1 MFFNLVRKSSQRNRK
16 ENGLFY
22 ISLII
27 SIIAFYIVLS
37 LESQDVMI
45 FLKKMESDAVGKLLA
60 LIPVLYGVS
69 LFILFFL
76 SYFSGKYQMERR
88 SHEFGMYLMMGM
100 SRGRL
105 FMMLAAEE
113 IWSSLVSLI
122 VGIPAAV
129 FISEMVSL
137 VTAKVIGLGIIGHQ
151 FSFSAGAIVWT
162 IVGYGLVRAAV
173 LLILSGQIVCKDIVE
188 LLSES
193 QERKKKQRYP
203 RSAVICLIVGILILA
218 VAFFMSIGGYGWRQL
233 RDMAVSVIL
242 GIVGIFVIFHG
253 LSAVFDLLLKHQNGK
268 KGLDI
273 FNYRQLQ
280 EAVILQPNKLAV
292 CCLLLIMAIGMAAY
306 GIAGAFFQ
314 YDGSQHV
321 LDYTFEG
328 DGEEI
333 QRVLNQPNVSS
344 YFENVFQLKESLLHT
359 EDGCEGTHTYSAEK
373 LNHAIESLPDSE
385 DKDILVNNFGYSEA
399 PFIVSLSSYNE
410 IRKAAGEEPLVLKEN
425 ETAFYANTEF
435 YSGSIRQ
442 RLQQVLDMNISI
454 EMDGEN
460 YVVLP
465 QLYGESL
472 VADRAISMMYAWIL
486 PDDKFEVLSDGE
498 TGSYWNGVLKPELI
512 REKGLMQAISE
523 VNDVLDQT
531 SLTYESYLKSIGR
544 SLFYKVAASYTAV
557 YLAVIFLLVSN
568 TGIGVQFLMIQRKNG
583 RRYRILLSLGCTV
596 RDLCYSAGKQVTWY
610 FMIPITVAVISSF
623 FASWSLFEGASTAS
637 MRDGLTELLSMTG
650 PVILALLVVEWVYM
664 RIVRKMTNRSI
675 EMMTEYHR
683 EDD

>member
-22 ISLII
+22 VSLII

-45 FLKKMESDAVGKLLA
+45 FLRKMESDAVSRLLA
-60 LIPVLYGVS
+60 LIPVLYVFS

-113 IWSSLVSLI
+113 IWSSLISLVI
-122 VGIPAAV
+122 GIPAAV

-137 VTAKVIGLGIIGHQ
+137 VTAKVVGLGIIGHQ
-151 FSFSAGAIVWT
+151 FSFSAGAILWT
-162 IVGYGLVRAAV
+162 IIGYGMVRTAV

-193 QERKKKQRYP
+193 QERKKKQRHP
-203 RSAVICLIVGILILA
+203 QSAAICLIAGVLMVG
-218 VAFFMSIGGYGWRQL
+218 VAFILSIGGYGWIQL
-233 RDMAVSVIL
+233 RNMAVSVIL
-242 GIVGIFVIFHG
+242 GIVGIFAIFHG
-253 LSAVFDLLLKHQNGK
+253 LSAVFDLLLKHRKGK

-280 EAVILQPNKLAV
+280 EAVILQPNRLAV
-292 CCLLLIMAIGMAAY
+292 FCLLMIMAIGMAAY
-306 GIAGAFFQ
+306 GISGAFFQ
-314 YDGSQHV
+314 YDGSPHV

-328 DGEEI
+328 DGDEI
-333 QRVLNQPNVSS
+333 QRVLNQPSIRT

-359 EDGCEGTHTYSAEK
+359 EDGCEGTHTYSAEE
-373 LNHAIESLPDSE
+373 LNHAIECLPDSE
-385 DKDILVNNFGYSEA
+385 DKDILMNNFGFAEA

-410 IRKAAGEEPLVLKEN
+410 IRKAAGEEPLVLNEN
-425 ETAFYANTEF
+425 EAAFYANTEF

-442 RLQQVLDMNISI
+442 SLQQVLDMNISV
-454 EMDGEN
+454 EMDEET
-460 YVVLP
+460 YAVLP
-465 QLYGESL
+465 QLYGDSL

-486 PDDKFEVLSDGE
+486 PDDKFEALSDGE

-544 SLFYKVAASYTAV
+544 SLFYKVAASYTAI

-583 RRYRILLSLGCTV
+583 KRYRILLSLGCTI
-596 RDLCYSAGKQVTWY
+596 RDLCCSAGKQVTWY
-610 FMIPITVAVISSF
+610 FMIPIVVAVISSF

-637 MRDGLTELLSMTG
+637 MRNGLTELLSMTG
-650 PVILALLVVEWVYM
+650 PVLLVLLVVEWVYM
-664 RIVRKMTNRSI
+664 RIVRRMTNRSI
-675 EMMTEYHR
+675 ETLTEYRR